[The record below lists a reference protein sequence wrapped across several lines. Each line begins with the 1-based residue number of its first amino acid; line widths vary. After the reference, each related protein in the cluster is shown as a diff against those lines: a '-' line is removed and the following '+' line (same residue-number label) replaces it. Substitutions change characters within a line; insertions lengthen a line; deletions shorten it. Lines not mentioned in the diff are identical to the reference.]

1 MTQNI
6 GTRKDEIIDEVLSIP
21 INLRKGL
28 FFISAFRIKCGTQ
41 TTECS
46 SLHLGEI
53 SEDQPNGVLVRI
65 HSGCLTGDVF
75 GSDSCDCGW
84 QLEHA
89 LDTILTES
97 RGVLVYLPAHEGR
110 GNGLFDKVRSF
121 RLMNQGLSSAAAF
134 RELGVP
140 IDGRDYTPAMLIL
153 RRLGLQKLRLITNN
167 PAKLESANRY
177 GFEVIAR
184 VPSVVSTVN
193 STLLKHM
200 QSKKRELGHLIE
212 V

>member
-1 MTQNI
+1 MTENV
-6 GTRKDEIIDEVLSIP
+6 GKRKNEIIAEVLSIP
-21 INLRKGL
+21 INLAKGL
-28 FFISAFRIKCGTQ
+28 FFISAFRVKCGTQ
-41 TTECS
+41 IIECS
-46 SLHLGEI
+46 SLHLGGI
-53 SEDQPNGVLVRI
+53 SENQQNGVLVRI

-121 RLMNQGLSSAAAF
+121 NLMNQGLSSAAAF
-134 RELGVP
+134 RELGITV
-140 IDGRDYTPAMLIL
+140 DGRDYTPAMLIL
-153 RRLGLQKLRLITNN
+153 RRLGLQKIRLITNN
-167 PAKLESANRY
+167 PAKLESANQH
-177 GFEVIAR
+177 GFELVSR
-184 VPSVVSTVN
+184 VPSVVNTTN
-193 STLLKHM
+193 PILLKHM
-200 QSKKRELGHLIE
+200 RSKKTELGHLLE